1 MAELPHADFKKPACN
16 ILTAIH
22 APFKIS
28 SKRPNKSGTATAAFA
43 SDKSSPGARRHDAL
57 QQSRA
62 KRPAPEAADADSSTA
77 EREMMNP
84 SNSRV
89 TQPRICFMQIECINN
104 IAMRF

>member
-1 MAELPHADFKKPACN
+1 MLIVVNQEMVLPE
-16 ILTAIH
+16 T
-22 APFKIS
+22 
-28 SKRPNKSGTATAAFA
+28 
-43 SDKSSPGARRHDAL
+43 
-57 QQSRA
+57 
-62 KRPAPEAADADSSTA
+62 ADADSSTA